1 MGCAESEG
9 SPITVCRSG
18 GGAGQFAF
26 IELRTP
32 AETANCLHLNGI
44 QVGPHEFFYF
54 LLYYLSIVFL
64 LPTTTLQV
72 LGLRYY

>member
-44 QVGPHEFFYF
+44 QVPTSYLMSFSTACSFNFYS
-54 LLYYLSIVFL
+54 LLHYKFWV
-64 LPTTTLQV
+64 
-72 LGLRYY
+72 LRYY